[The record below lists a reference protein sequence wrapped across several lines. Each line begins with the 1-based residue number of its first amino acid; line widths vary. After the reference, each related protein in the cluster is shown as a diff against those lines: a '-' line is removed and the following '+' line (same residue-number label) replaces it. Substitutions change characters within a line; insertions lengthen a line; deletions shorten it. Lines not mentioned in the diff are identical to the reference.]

1 MIAGMR
7 AFLVAAMGIG
17 VVVAGPALQAQ
28 GLLAKPGVQHAS
40 VVATA
45 NPAAASPGSLVTLWA
60 DVTPNPSIHIYAEGA
75 KDFTPV
81 SLVLTPHAGITAGPA
96 KYPKPDMAT
105 APGATDAVPAY
116 KQAFRIAMPVTIK
129 GTAKPGDVV
138 SIAGAVNYQACDDR
152 LCYPV
157 TAAPVA
163 WKVTVK

>member
-7 AFLVAAMGIG
+7 AFLIAAMGIG

-81 SLVLTPHAGITAGPA
+81 SLVLTPHAGITAGPG
-96 KYPKPDMAT
+96 KYPKPGT
-105 APGATDAVPAY
+105 APAPRG
-116 KQAFRIAMPVTIK
+116 
-129 GTAKPGDVV
+129 
-138 SIAGAVNYQACDDR
+138 AGAGSANKQGVRGAQPATR
-152 LCYPV
+152 QRTGKTPH
-157 TAAPVA
+157 APRNSGA
-163 WKVTVK
+163 GSQHAP